1 MLFFVFV
8 FFLQFS
14 KALPNQTHLDLFKD
28 VEKGFPIQV
37 SEFLLPISECN
48 LTPDDRR

>member
-1 MLFFVFV
+1 MLCI
-8 FFLQFS
+8 FLQFS

-28 VEKGFPIQV
+28 VEKGFPIKV
-37 SEFLLPISECN
+37 FEEEHTAPISECN